1 MNASIRTTLE
11 DLRPG
16 MVLAEPVYHPGNR
29 QQLLAPGTVISAHN
43 ISLLYRAGV
52 PAVVVINFNA
62 QAHGAPA
69 HEEPVQAPPPPA
81 PPVVPAAMPSRAPQ
95 AATSKTGPLGNL
107 FQSGFLPKRPAP
119 AAPARTGP
127 LPQLPPRPET
137 GPLSRVSEERIEK
150 LARDVVSHNVTSI
163 REIAKTYK
171 DSAAIDFDK
180 ADTCVQTTIQEII
193 MNKEILN
200 SLCDLRVYD
209 EYTYAHSANVMS
221 LSLLMGVT
229 LGYPI
234 DKLRQLGIGALL
246 HDIGKNLVPDFIL
259 NKPGKLTDAEFTVM
273 KTHPEKGLRLVQNHR
288 WATPEIKG
296 IIMHHHEKWAGGG
309 YPYGLKGNDIPE
321 MARVVAV
328 CDVWDAL
335 ISNRVY
341 KKGMPPNQA
350 YKIILDS
357 MDTHFERRM
366 VWAFQN
372 FIVPYPKN
380 SHVLLNSGE
389 IAKVYAVNREDPTR
403 PVVELEGQFIDL
415 RQHGR
420 LVVTDLFRPE
430 APNA

>member
-1 MNASIRTTLE
+1 MSASIRTSLE
-11 DLRPG
+11 DLKPG

-29 QQLLAPGTVISAHN
+29 QQLLAPGSVISAHN

-62 QAHGAPA
+62 QAQPG
-69 HEEPVQAPPPPA
+69 VQPEAPPA
-81 PPVVPAAMPSRAPQ
+81 PAAPPVPISVPTRAPQ
-95 AATSKTGPLGNL
+95 APSTRTGPLGSM
-107 FQSGFLPKRPAP
+107 FQSGFLSKRPTP
-119 AAPARTGP
+119 PARTGP
-127 LPQLPPRPET
+127 LPHLPPKPET
-137 GPLSRVSEERIEK
+137 GPLSRVSDERIEK

-163 REIAKTYK
+163 REIAKTYR

-180 ADTCVQTTIQEII
+180 ADSCVQTTIQEII

-234 DKLRQLGIGALL
+234 DKLRMLGIGALL

-259 NKPGKLTDAEFTVM
+259 NKPGKLTEAEFAVM

-321 MARVVAV
+321 MARAVAV

-380 SHVLLNSGE
+380 AHVLLNSGE
-389 IAKVYAVNREDPTR
+389 IAKVHSVNREDPTR
-403 PVVELEGQFIDL
+403 PVVELDGQFIDL
-415 RQHGR
+415 SQHGR
-420 LVVTDLFRPE
+420 LLVTDLFRPE
-430 APNA
+430 TPQA